1 MKSGQVAE
9 LYNKFALSADR
20 CAGLRG
26 WVRRRLSVFCRVACL
41 LAAANFGAQ
50 ASVETGSWTPVG
62 PVARVAE
69 PSRILAARPLSGG
82 KPSIINGISV
92 LGQAVGSPQILA
104 QTGGKETGGKETG
117 GKETGGTGP
126 VVPPVKREQPA
137 TPPVQ
142 DAKPPVPAQP
152 AQPVQPAQ
160 APQAPVK
167 KPEQALPA
175 QPPPQP
181 AKTAT
186 PAPAGGGPF
195 EAVQDWL
202 ARSNREYQGVLMKQL
217 SHPSGGPAAPDAIA
231 KKLEEL
237 KPDDA
242 KKLEDDKKKAAEAKR
257 LADEERRRAEAL
269 LKTEEARK
277 AEAQKLEAQKLEAQ
291 KLEAQK
297 AEAQKAEAQKETQT
311 KAEEAKRAEAAKK
324 LEPAPPATQPK
335 PDDGKAAEA
344 NRQAEEA
351 KKAEAQKAKEAL
363 QLKEAERLADE
374 RRRQELTRIEDQKKQ
389 DATRLQDERRKAEQA
404 AAQAAAEAQ
413 RKVQEAESA
422 KHRSRAIVIVPEAI
436 PRPKPDAQTG
446 KAGTAK
452 PETALETPPKEKRPK
467 DTRLAEGSAET
478 GPVDPDVTREARATA
493 KRARGTDDGVTVRD
507 RVRTWDWRP
516 SRARAHKCRA
526 AGRLVTPPA
535 HYIVKRGDS
544 LWRISARHYH
554 KGRLYTLIYNANR
567 HRISD
572 PNLIYPCQSVLV
584 PRRR

>member
-1 MKSGQVAE
+1 MAE

-26 WVRRRLSVFCRVACL
+26 WVRRQAGVFCRVACL
-41 LAAANFGAQ
+41 LAAANFAAQ

-69 PSRILAARPLSGG
+69 PSRSLAVQLLSGG
-82 KPSIINGISV
+82 KPSNMNEISV
-92 LGQAVGSPQILA
+92 LTQAVGSPQILA
-104 QTGGKETGGKETG
+104 QTG

-152 AQPVQPAQ
+152 APPVQPAQ
-160 APQAPVK
+160 VPQAPAK

-242 KKLEDDKKKAAEAKR
+242 KNLEEDKKKAAESKR

-297 AEAQKAEAQKETQT
+297 AEAQKAE
-311 KAEEAKRAEAAKK
+311 
-324 LEPAPPATQPK
+324 P
-335 PDDGKAAEA
+335 
-344 NRQAEEA
+344 
-351 KKAEAQKAKEAL
+351 
-363 QLKEAERLADE
+363 
-374 RRRQELTRIEDQKKQ
+374 
-389 DATRLQDERRKAEQA
+389 RRKP
-404 AAQAAAEAQ
+404 
-413 RKVQEAESA
+413 RKKPKRPSA
-422 KHRSRAIVIVPEAI
+422 RKRLKSWNPRR
-436 PRPKPDAQTG
+436 PRPNPSPMMAKLRKPTG
-446 KAGTAK
+446 RR
-452 PETALETPPKEKRPK
+452 KRPK
-467 DTRLAEGSAET
+467 K
-478 GPVDPDVTREARATA
+478 PKF
-493 KRARGTDDGVTVRD
+493 KRPR
-507 RVRTWDWRP
+507 
-516 SRARAHKCRA
+516 
-526 AGRLVTPPA
+526 
-535 HYIVKRGDS
+535 KRC
-544 LWRISARHYH
+544 
-554 KGRLYTLIYNANR
+554 N
-567 HRISD
+567 
-572 PNLIYPCQSVLV
+572 
-584 PRRR
+584 